1 MFAEA
6 LAVPGN
12 SQPPVIKRFPIVP
25 GQMLRECRLTQ
36 FMWDFKIHW
45 ILGKTLFSEIGHLQN
60 FGIHYDRTGR
70 SMGTGEVVFFRRS
83 DAMAAMRTFHNVP
96 LDGRPI
102 KIDEVGVHVE
112 IAPAPVPLPRLFLGS
127 LPITPFQFVPP
138 PNLSGYEEGESS
150 RLPRAGGSGSR
161 AQDPQFRPHG
171 HEGWRDRS
179 HHRHATTAELDVDL
193 DRYHSDAKKQ
203 A

>member
-1 MFAEA
+1 MPPVSRFMFAEA

-25 GQMLRECRLTQ
+25 
-36 FMWDFKIHW
+36 
-45 ILGKTLFSEIGHLQN
+45 EIGHLQN

-127 LPITPFQFVPP
+127 LPITPFQLVPPSMP